1 MFPVLS
7 AEVSR
12 LKETGGAQS
21 VCAVMERYERMA
33 VKKERIKR
41 IIVMVEKD
49 YSKEDILELG
59 YTADEYCEARTQM
72 ILIGS

>member
-1 MFPVLS
+1 M
-7 AEVSR
+7 
-12 LKETGGAQS
+12 
-21 VCAVMERYERMA
+21 CAVMERYERMA
-33 VKKERIKR
+33 VKKDRIKR

-72 ILIGS
+72 VLMGS